1 VASVDPGMGFRD
13 RFFTPKT
20 AKAIL
25 SWRIVIGVGV
35 AAALAIAGL
44 PIAVAIGV
52 GIASYAGFVAAAM
65 PRQPNRQMID
75 PFALSEPWRQ
85 LMQGAQGADR
95 KLTQTVAEVAPG
107 PLRAQLDAIV
117 DQLRHGLQSAWDVA
131 KQGDAIDDTVRRLD
145 PTALR
150 SKLATLEQ
158 RAATD
163 PSPENLA
170 ALESVR
176 GQIGSADRLKRQSE
190 QTAASLRLTQTQL
203 DALVARAAEVRVG
216 AADSAAYAKDVD
228 ELVIKLEA
236 LRQAVEETKRA

>member
-1 VASVDPGMGFRD
+1 VASVDSGMGFRD

-85 LMQGAQGADR
+85 LMQGAQGAGR

-190 QTAASLRLTQTQL
+190 QTASLRLTQTQL

>member
-25 SWRIVIGVGV
+25 SWRIVIGAGV
-35 AAALAIAGL
+35 AAAMAVAGL

-52 GIASYAGFVAAAM
+52 GIAAYAGSVVAAM
-65 PRQPNRQMID
+65 PRQPSRQTID
-75 PFALSEPWRQ
+75 PFTLSEPWRQ
-85 LMQGAQGADR
+85 LIQGAQSAGR
-95 KLTQTVAEVAPG
+95 KLTDTVAEVAPG
-107 PLRAQLDAIV
+107 PLRTQLDAIV
-117 DQLRHGLQSAWDVA
+117 DQLQHGLRSAWDVA

-158 RAATD
+158 RAVAD
-163 PSPENLA
+163 PSAENVA
-170 ALESVR
+170 AVESVR
-176 GQIGSADRLKRQSE
+176 GQLESADRLKRQSE
-190 QTAASLRLTQTQL
+190 QTVASLRLTQTQL

-216 AADSAAYAKDVD
+216 AADSATYAKDVD
-228 ELVIKLEA
+228 DLVIKLEA
-236 LRQAVEETKRA
+236 LRQAVEETRSA

>member
-1 VASVDPGMGFRD
+1 
-13 RFFTPKT
+13 
-20 AKAIL
+20 
-25 SWRIVIGVGV
+25 
-35 AAALAIAGL
+35 
-44 PIAVAIGV
+44 
-52 GIASYAGFVAAAM
+52 
-65 PRQPNRQMID
+65 
-75 PFALSEPWRQ
+75 
-85 LMQGAQGADR
+85 LMQGAQGAGR